1 MLKNLRKERKIT
13 GNLLN
18 HTANGGLVAL
28 LWLLSMM
35 PASASYEVLISTTYP
50 SQGGFVTDSQCHTG
64 GQTNYSA
71 YSTPNCG
78 GGTPST
84 GTDPFLSSGTSQ
96 DPLFVSADLRTGEL
110 KLKLPDSSSG
120 FVSFSDVLHLQVPGL
135 GPNDIATVTFE
146 LDVDGAYARATG
158 QDIGQASFSF
168 NAVSGLNTSGLVDQV
183 AGTAFYRTNS
193 GSDATNT
200 TATPEVFFTSNII
213 GDWQQQQQS
222 TERFLATID
231 IRGSDPT
238 LLFTMTLNAA
248 GPADFSHTAGISLSL
263 PTNATFTSDSE
274 VFLSQRGPTTSV
286 PEPASLALL
295 GLGLAGLGFTRYRHR
310 RA

>member
-1 MLKNLRKERKIT
+1 MFKNLRKERKIT

-18 HTANGGLVAL
+18 HTTNGGLVAL
-28 LWLLSMM
+28 LWLLSIM
-35 PASASYEVLISTTYP
+35 PASASYEVLISTTLGA
-50 SQGGFVTDSQCHTG
+50 QTNEQCHTG
-64 GQTNYSA
+64 GQTNYLA
-71 YSTPNCG
+71 YSTPNCS
-78 GGTPST
+78 GGTSST
-84 GTDPFLSSGTSQ
+84 GTDPFLSSGTSE

-110 KLKLPDSSSG
+110 KLKLPDLSSG
-120 FVSFSDVLHLQVPGL
+120 FVSFSDVLHLEVPGL
-135 GPNDIATVTFE
+135 GLNDIATVIFE

-158 QDIGQASFSF
+158 QNIGQASFSF

-183 AGTAFYRTNS
+183 AGTAFYRTNF
-193 GSDATNT
+193 GSDTTNT
-200 TATPEVFFTSNII
+200 TATPEEFSTTHT
-213 GDWQQQQQS
+213 GHWQQLS
-222 TERFLATID
+222 TDRFLATID
-231 IRGSDPT
+231 ILGSDPT
-238 LLFTMTLNAA
+238 VLFTMTLNAA

-295 GLGLAGLGFTRYRHR
+295 GLGLAGLGFTRRR

>member
-1 MLKNLRKERKIT
+1 MFKNLRKERKIT

-18 HTANGGLVAL
+18 HTTNGGLVTL
-28 LWLLSMM
+28 LWLLSIM
-35 PASASYEVLISTTYP
+35 PASASYEVLISTTLGA
-50 SQGGFVTDSQCHTG
+50 QTNEQCHTG
-64 GQTNYSA
+64 GQTNYLA
-71 YSTPNCG
+71 YSTPNCS

-84 GTDPFLSSGTSQ
+84 GTDPFLSSGTSE

-110 KLKLPDSSSG
+110 KLKLPDLSSG
-120 FVSFSDVLHLQVPGL
+120 FVSFSDVLHLEVPGL
-135 GPNDIATVTFE
+135 GLNDITTVTFE

-168 NAVSGLNTSGLVDQV
+168 NAVSGLNTTGLVDQV

-193 GSDATNT
+193 GSNATNT
-200 TATPEVFFTSNII
+200 TETPEVFFTSNII
-213 GDWQQQQQS
+213 GDWQQQS

-231 IRGSDPT
+231 ILGSDPT
-238 LLFTMTLNAA
+238 LLFTMTLNAV

>member
-18 HTANGGLVAL
+18 HIANGGLVAL
-28 LWLLSMM
+28 LWLLSIT

-64 GQTNYSA
+64 GPTNYTA
-71 YSTPNCG
+71 YNGPNCS

-84 GTDPFLSSGTSQ
+84 GTDPFLSLGTSQ
-96 DPLFVSADLRTGEL
+96 DPLFLSADLRTGEL
-110 KLKLPDSSSG
+110 KLKLPDPSSG
-120 FVSFSDVLHLQVPGL
+120 FVSFSDVLHLEVPGL

-158 QDIGQASFSF
+158 QDIGQALFSF
-168 NAVSGLNTSGLVDQV
+168 NAVSGLNTTALVDQV
-183 AGTAFYRTNS
+183 AGTAIYRTNS

-213 GDWQQQQQS
+213 GDWQQQS

-231 IRGSDPT
+231 ILGSDPT

-286 PEPASLALL
+286 PEPASLALMGI
-295 GLGLAGLGFTRYRHR
+295 GLVGLGFTRRRHR
-310 RA
+310 A